1 MKYTIMNHTADT
13 MIKAFGSSVEE
24 CFANVAYGMFDQIV
38 DAEKIEPK
46 IQYTFSIDGEDK
58 ESLLYNFLSELLYLF
73 DAKRLLF
80 SKFDIRI
87 EGNNLTCTA
96 RGESFDPKK
105 HSPKKE
111 IKAVTYHML
120 KVDEVEHS
128 ATVLFD
134 I

>member
-1 MKYTIMNHTADT
+1 MKYAVVDHTADT
-13 MIKAFGSSVEE
+13 MIKAFGSSIEE
-24 CFANVAYGMFDQIV
+24 CFANAAYGMFDQIV

-46 IQYTFSIDGEDK
+46 IQYTFTIDGEDK

-80 SKFDIRI
+80 SRFDIKI
-87 EGNNLTCTA
+87 EDNNLTCTA
-96 RGESFDPKK
+96 LGELFDPKK
-105 HSPKKE
+105 HFPKRE